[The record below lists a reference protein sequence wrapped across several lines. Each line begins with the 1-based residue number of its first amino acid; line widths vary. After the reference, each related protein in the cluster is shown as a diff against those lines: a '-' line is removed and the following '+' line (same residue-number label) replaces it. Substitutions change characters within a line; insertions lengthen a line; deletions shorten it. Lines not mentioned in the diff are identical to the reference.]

1 MNQDIEKIRD
11 IILRSVECEKLYLF
25 GSHAYGTP
33 GEESDYDFYVVVSD
47 NGVRP
52 SEATDVIYHALY
64 KKTNKKPV
72 DVLVKRA
79 SDFERRRSLPTLE
92 NEIAR
97 KGVLLYG

>member
-11 IILRSVECEKLYLF
+11 IILRSVDCEKLYLF

-33 GEESDYDFYVVVSD
+33 GEGSDYDFYVIVSD
-47 NGVRP
+47 DGIRP
-52 SEATDVIYHALY
+52 GEAADVIYHALY
-64 KKTNKKPV
+64 KKTNRKPV

-79 SDFERRRSLPTLE
+79 SDFERRRGMPTLE
-92 NEIAR
+92 NEIFR